1 MIVQLLRLIEAFQLL
16 VELMRQK
23 MWRIIGLNRFI
34 QDSTDL
40 KVELQLT
47 SPPSLRL
54 NVQLSFCSP
63 ILLAAFISCKL
74 KLYNPSITKW
84 LNRTCAIALRKGTRK
99 YSTSSSEKDK
109 HYVVE
114 TSWCTLIMTKWW
126 KKNRSLFIEKILV
139 FFLQSQ
145 NVMWSGTFP
154 LK

>member
-54 NVQLSFCSP
+54 NVRLSFCSP

-74 KLYNPSITKW
+74 KLYNPSITK
-84 LNRTCAIALRKGTRK
+84 
-99 YSTSSSEKDK
+99 
-109 HYVVE
+109 
-114 TSWCTLIMTKWW
+114 
-126 KKNRSLFIEKILV
+126 
-139 FFLQSQ
+139 
-145 NVMWSGTFP
+145 
-154 LK
+154 